1 VTAPEGPS
9 LNGHHQIDSG
19 HWSAD
24 GLTLVTRPRLWLPWL
39 GRGDRQPADRA
50 RRWLRAATI
59 ALGLLAAAAA
69 VVSWAAQ
76 YRLVYAYKHH
86 AGIAAV
92 QASIPDAGALVFA
105 APGIAL
111 ALRGRQAASARIL
124 NVACVGISIA
134 MNALASSVG
143 VTAMAIWVMPAVLYA
158 LASDTLIS
166 VIRAIEAGDDTSS
179 LAVVGKVALW
189 SLRLVVAPRSTTVG
203 ARQMVLA
210 ATPLPVAEM
219 SPVGETVSASPD
231 PVLEPRSFAVGA
243 LVAGTVEAGSD
254 EGAAQAAAA
263 FASELAAGKVP
274 SIRRIRDHLGCGQA
288 RAAAV
293 QQVLRAGVT
302 R

>member
-1 VTAPEGPS
+1 MTAPEGPS

-76 YRLVYAYKHH
+76 YRLVYAYKHR

-105 APGIAL
+105 AVGIAL
-111 ALRGRQAASARIL
+111 ALRGRQAARARIL

-166 VIRAIEAGDDTSS
+166 VIRAIEAGDNTSS

-210 ATPLPVAEM
+210 ATPLP
-219 SPVGETVSASPD
+219 GETVSASPD
-231 PVLEPRSFAVGA
+231 LVLEPRSFAVGA